1 MNIEREEL
9 TRIILEEIV
18 CVKTNIL
25 ESLMLSEKR
34 RRNKNSARDQ
44 LKKDKDN
51 LKNKVAER
59 ERTIR
64 LRDRT
69 IEELKDEIQ
78 NLNLKIRDREKAFE
92 EYVDSEEKD
101 LMRKINKVVSKLPT
115 DQIRKRN
122 KKVDQDFKK
131 MEDLIDPER
140 RPADNLD
147 NQTQVASGDNT
158 GDTSDSAPGK
168 ISKNIYA
175 RNADTY
181 RKNIKSLQARINKV
195 ENSKEYK
202 KSKDDDKIKK
212 TLALMKRALAAQKA
226 NLQKAEQG
234 DNSSV

>member
-140 RPADNLD
+140 R
-147 NQTQVASGDNT
+147 
-158 GDTSDSAPGK
+158 
-168 ISKNIYA
+168 
-175 RNADTY
+175 
-181 RKNIKSLQARINKV
+181 SLQETILEILAIVLPEKYPKTYMPEMQTPIEKTSNL
-195 ENSKEYK
+195 YK
-202 KSKDDDKIKK
+202 P
-212 TLALMKRALAAQKA
+212 
-226 NLQKAEQG
+226 E
-234 DNSSV
+234 